1 MNRKEIN
8 ICDIG
13 EIKIG
18 QAENVQAGTGCTVL
32 YTEQGMAA
40 GLDVRGGGPASRESE
55 RMNPLAAA

>member
-18 QAENVQAGTGCTVL
+18 QAENVQA
-32 YTEQGMAA
+32 EQGVPSCIQNRAWRLGWMWRGA
-40 GLDVRGGGPASRESE
+40 GRRPGSQ
-55 RMNPLAAA
+55 N